1 MKIKEEIIKEAIK
14 GNMIKQK
21 DNDKNII
28 LEVLSFIANNK
39 EKDCSEIIKKVN
51 TLKTEDLSYLDKLLS
66 KYSYNLGEVVI

>member
-28 LEVLSFIANNK
+28 LEVLSV
-39 EKDCSEIIKKVN
+39 EVEI
-51 TLKTEDLSYLDKLLS
+51 TAHARLSHT
-66 KYSYNLGEVVI
+66 NQFH

>member
-21 DNDKNII
+21 DNNKNII
-28 LEVLSFIANNK
+28 LEVLSFIADSK
-39 EKDCSEIIKKVN
+39 GKDCSEIIKKVN

-66 KYSYNLGEVVI
+66 KYSYKLGEVVI

>member
-14 GNMIKQK
+14 GNIIKQK
-21 DNDKNII
+21 DNNKNII
-28 LEVLSFIANNK
+28 LEVISFIANSK

-66 KYSYNLGEVVI
+66 KYSYKLGEVVI